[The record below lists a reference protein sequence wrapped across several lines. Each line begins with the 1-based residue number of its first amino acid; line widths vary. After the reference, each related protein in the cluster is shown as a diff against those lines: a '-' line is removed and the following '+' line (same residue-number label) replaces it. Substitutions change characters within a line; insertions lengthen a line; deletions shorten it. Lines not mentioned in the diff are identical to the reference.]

1 MNGPA
6 IVILG
11 ANSLATAMK
20 IKAALPDSAIYGLAG
35 RVEGADISYDE
46 FGVTLRDL
54 YTADRPI
61 IALCAAGIV
70 IRSLAALLQNKQA
83 EPPVLVVAEDG
94 SAVVPLLGGTR
105 GVNVLAREI
114 GAALETAPA
123 ITTTGELRFGTCLL
137 NPPKGY
143 RLRNLAD
150 GKSFIANLLAGA
162 KMRVEGEA
170 PWFADAKLPID
181 AAGSLIA
188 RITHADVEPQADELL
203 FHPQNIVIGIGRTD
217 PDIAARILTA
227 LAQAQLSRHALALLV
242 AAERDAAS
250 PHLAAA
256 AEELGVPL
264 RYVADAG
271 TPERLVLAAIPEPV
285 QSLTI
290 ETIAIAVAAKPEEVQ
305 MIGRRRGRLAVV
317 GLGPGDASMM
327 VPAVRRELD
336 QAEDIV
342 GYDTYVKMAGPLR
355 PDQIVHPSDNREEL
369 WRARQAF
376 ALAASG
382 RSVAVVSSGDPG
394 VFAMASAVLE
404 ALDGAE
410 DPSWHGVDLVVLPG
424 VSAAMAAAARI
435 GAPLGHDFCIISL
448 SDNLKPWPV
457 ILDRLAHAASAD
469 FAMAFYNPI
478 SKARPWQL
486 GEALDL
492 LRKYREPETP
502 VVLGR
507 DVGRP
512 AERVTHVTLGAL
524 TPEMVDMRTVVIIG
538 SSTTRTIKRP
548 DGSAWVYT
556 PRWYGEKPAETKQ
569 DEAKQA

>member
-11 ANSLATAMK
+11 ANSLTTAQR
-20 IKAALPDSAIYGLAG
+20 IKGALTDAMIYGLAG
-35 RVEGADISYDE
+35 RVEGADVTYEE
-46 FGVTLRDL
+46 FGPTLRDL
-54 YTADRPI
+54 YNADRPI
-61 IALCAAGIV
+61 VALCAAGIV
-70 IRSLAALLQNKQA
+70 IRSLASQLQNKQA

-114 GAALETAPA
+114 GAALGTPPA

-137 NPPKGY
+137 NPPTGY
-143 RLRNLAD
+143 RLHNVAD
-150 GKSFIANLLAGA
+150 GKTFIANLLAGA

-181 AAGSLIA
+181 EAGALTA
-188 RITHADVEPQADELL
+188 RITPADIEPATDELL
-203 FHPQNIVIGIGRTD
+203 FHPATIVIGLGRAE
-217 PDIAARILTA
+217 PDLAARILTA
-227 LAQAQLSRHALALLV
+227 LAQVKLSRHSLALLL
-242 AAERDAAS
+242 AAERDVGNTHLINAAD
-250 PHLAAA
+250 
-256 AEELGVPL
+256 ELGVPL
-264 RYVADAG
+264 RYVADAT
-271 TPERLVLAAIPEPV
+271 TPESLVLAAVPEPIQAV
-285 QSLTI
+285 TI
-290 ETIAIAVAAKPEEVQ
+290 ETLAIAVAEKPEDVQ
-305 MIGRRRGRLAVV
+305 MAGRMRGRLAVV

-355 PDQIVHPSDNREEL
+355 ADQIVHASDNREEL

-404 ALDGAE
+404 ALDGSE
-410 DPSWHGVDLVVLPG
+410 DPSWHGVDLVILPG

-457 ILDRLAHAASAD
+457 ILDRLAHAAAGD

-492 LRKYREPETP
+492 LRQHRAPETP

-512 AERVTHVTLGAL
+512 AERVTSLTLGTL
-524 TPEMVDMRTVVIIG
+524 TPEMVDMRTVVIVG
-538 SSTTRTIKRP
+538 SSTTRTITRP
-548 DGSAWVYT
+548 DGSDWVYT
-556 PRWYGEKPAETKQ
+556 PRWYGAAPVEAQET
-569 DEAKQA
+569 